1 MCREGGTGVCDYFLS
16 VLQSSPRFTR
26 TPIPTLVRGRRWQL
40 CSIVVLPWVRLCGE
54 PFCEHTRISPHR
66 TYVRPEPSLRLNSTI
81 NKLYSTRERERE
93 IKVGTLREAVVVVT
107 GASRG
112 LGAAIAEE
120 LAGGGAKIVVNY
132 SQSKEPAEELVEQ
145 ISESGGE
152 AIAVQADVSDAE
164 QAQSLIDQAIDRF
177 NRVDVLINNAG
188 INIDRTLKKLSVED
202 WDRVIQV
209 DLNSAFYTVRAVL
222 PHMTDQGGGKIIN
235 MSSFIGE
242 AGNIG
247 QANYSAA
254 KAGLLG
260 FTKTAAQELARSGI
274 TVNAVC
280 PGFIETDM
288 VAGIPEEAQQKLLK
302 QVPLGRF
309 GKPDEVARAVRY
321 LIEDGDYITGQSIDI
336 NGGIYIRT

>member
-1 MCREGGTGVCDYFLS
+1 MR
-16 VLQSSPRFTR
+16 
-26 TPIPTLVRGRRWQL
+26 
-40 CSIVVLPWVRLCGE
+40 VV
-54 PFCEHTRISPHR
+54 
-66 TYVRPEPSLRLNSTI
+66 PSLRLI
-81 NKLYSTRERERE
+81 YPVNKLYSRSNRGRESG
-93 IKVGTLREAVVVVT
+93 VGTLQEAVVVVT

-112 LGAAIAEE
+112 LGRAIAQEM
-120 LAGGGAKIVVNY
+120 ARGGAKVVVNY
-132 SQSKEPAEELVEQ
+132 SRSKEPAEELVNE
-145 ISESGGE
+145 ISERGGE

-164 QAQSLIDQAIDRF
+164 QAQKLIDRAMEEY

-188 INIDRTLKKLSVED
+188 INIDRTLRKLSVDD
-202 WDRVIQV
+202 WDKVIQV
-209 DLNSAFYTVRAVL
+209 DLNSAFYTVHAVL
-222 PHMTDQGGGKIIN
+222 PHMTEQGGGKIIN
-235 MSSFIGE
+235 MSSFVGE

-260 FTKTAAQELARSGI
+260 FTKTAAQELARYGI
-274 TVNAVC
+274 TVNAIC

-288 VAGIPEEAQQKLLK
+288 VANIPEEAQQKLRK

-321 LIEDGDYITGQSIDI
+321 LVEDGDYITGQSIDI

>member
-1 MCREGGTGVCDYFLS
+1 MILLHG
-16 VLQSSPRFTR
+16 
-26 TPIPTLVRGRRWQL
+26 
-40 CSIVVLPWVRLCGE
+40 
-54 PFCEHTRISPHR
+54 TRISLG
-66 TYVRPEPSLRLNSTI
+66 TDLEKKAMCSISVFRPILRLISPV
-81 NKLYSTRERERE
+81 NKLRLTCERQKEDS
-93 IKVGTLREAVVVVT
+93 VGTLKEAVVVVT

-112 LGAAIAEE
+112 LGKAIAEE
-120 LAGGGAKIVVNY
+120 LASGGAKVVVNY
-132 SQSKEPAEELVEQ
+132 SRSKEPAEELVDQ

-164 QAQSLIDQAIDRF
+164 QAQKLIDQALERF

-188 INIDRTLKKLSVED
+188 INIDRTLRKLSVDD
-202 WDRVIQV
+202 WDKVIQV
-209 DLNSAFYTVRAVL
+209 DLNSAFYTVHAVL

-235 MSSFIGE
+235 MSSFVGE

-260 FTKTAAQELARSGI
+260 FTKTAAQELARFGI
-274 TVNAVC
+274 TVNALC

-288 VAGIPEEAQQKLLK
+288 VANIPEEAQEKLRK

-309 GKPDEVARAVRY
+309 GKPEEVARAVRY

>member
-1 MCREGGTGVCDYFLS
+1 MESASVATPFPFSYYHPTSTDADSILLRPALLLHGAGIFLVTDLEQKSTCTVS
-16 VLQSSPRFTR
+16 VLR
-26 TPIPTLVRGRRWQL
+26 PI
-40 CSIVVLPWVRLCGE
+40 
-54 PFCEHTRISPHR
+54 
-66 TYVRPEPSLRLNSTI
+66 LRLNAPV
-81 NKLYSTRERERE
+81 NKLRLTCEQQKEDS
-93 IKVGTLREAVVVVT
+93 VGTLKEAVAVVT

-112 LGAAIAEE
+112 LGRAIAEE
-120 LAGGGAKIVVNY
+120 LASGGAKVVVNY
-132 SQSKEPAEELVEQ
+132 SRSKEPAEELVAQ

-164 QAQSLIDQAIDRF
+164 QAQKLIDQALERF

-188 INIDRTLKKLSVED
+188 INIDRTLRKLSVED
-202 WDRVIQV
+202 WDKVIQV
-209 DLNSAFYTVRAVL
+209 DLNSAFYTVHAVL
-222 PHMTDQGGGKIIN
+222 PYMTDQGGGKIIN

-247 QANYSAA
+247 QANYAAA

-260 FTKTAAQELARSGI
+260 FTKTAALELARFGI
-274 TVNAVC
+274 TVNALC

-288 VAGIPEEAQQKLLK
+288 VANIPEEAQQKLLK

-309 GKPDEVARAVRY
+309 GKPEEVARAVRY

>member
-1 MCREGGTGVCDYFLS
+1 MYAIF
-16 VLQSSPRFTR
+16 VL
-26 TPIPTLVRGRRWQL
+26 
-40 CSIVVLPWVRLCGE
+40 RLIL
-54 PFCEHTRISPHR
+54 RLISP
-66 TYVRPEPSLRLNSTI
+66 VNKLRLTCEQQKEDS
-81 NKLYSTRERERE
+81 
-93 IKVGTLREAVVVVT
+93 VGTLKEAVVVVT

-112 LGAAIAEE
+112 LGRAIAEE
-120 LAGGGAKIVVNY
+120 LADGGAKVVVNY
-132 SQSKEPAEELVEQ
+132 SRSKEPAEEVVDQ

-164 QAQSLIDQAIDRF
+164 QAQKLIDQALERF

-188 INIDRTLKKLSVED
+188 INIDRTLRKLSVDD
-202 WDRVIQV
+202 WDKVIQV
-209 DLNSAFYTVRAVL
+209 DLNSAFYTVHAVL

-235 MSSFIGE
+235 MSSFVGE

-260 FTKTAAQELARSGI
+260 FTKTAAQELARFGI
-274 TVNAVC
+274 TVNAIC

-288 VAGIPEEAQQKLLK
+288 VANIPEEAQQKLRK

-309 GKPDEVARAVRY
+309 GKPEEVARAVRY

>member
-1 MCREGGTGVCDYFLS
+1 MCAILVI
-16 VLQSSPRFTR
+16 Q
-26 TPIPTLVRGRRWQL
+26 PILR
-40 CSIVVLPWVRLCGE
+40 
-54 PFCEHTRISPHR
+54 RISP
-66 TYVRPEPSLRLNSTI
+66 V
-81 NKLYSTRERERE
+81 NKLRVTCEREKE
-93 IKVGTLREAVVVVT
+93 ESVGTLKEAVVVVT

-112 LGAAIAEE
+112 LGRAIAEE
-120 LAGGGAKIVVNY
+120 LSGGGAKVVVNY
-132 SQSKEPAEELVEQ
+132 SRSKDPAEELVNQ

-164 QAQSLIDQAIDRF
+164 QAQKLIDQALERF

-188 INIDRTLKKLSVED
+188 INIDRTLRKLSVED
-202 WDRVIQV
+202 WDKVIQV
-209 DLNSAFYTVRAVL
+209 DLNSAFYTVHAVL

-235 MSSFIGE
+235 MSSFVGE

-260 FTKTAAQELARSGI
+260 FTKTAAQELARFGI
-274 TVNAVC
+274 TVNAIA

-288 VAGIPEEAQQKLLK
+288 VANIPEEAQQKLRK

-309 GKPDEVARAVRY
+309 GKPEEVARAVRY